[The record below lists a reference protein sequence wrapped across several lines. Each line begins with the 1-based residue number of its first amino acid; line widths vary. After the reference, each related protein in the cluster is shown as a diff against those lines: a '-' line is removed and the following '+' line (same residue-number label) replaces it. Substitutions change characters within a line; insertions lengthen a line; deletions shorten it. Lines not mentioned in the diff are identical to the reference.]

1 MPRPA
6 KVSPDVLLA
15 AAAEEFSA
23 RGYAGARVDRIAR
36 RARANKA
43 MLYYHFKSKQGLYR
57 ALLRQTFTAAA
68 TELRTVT
75 GSEAPPEQKLEQMV
89 ATLATFVDAH
99 PHFPAIMLREVAEGG
114 VHLDRQTFAA
124 MAALPAIVGE
134 VVTEGAARGV
144 IRRVHPLMAYFTMF
158 APIVLYLGGAPIRKA
173 LGAHRLVDAG
183 GLTTEAFV
191 RQMQANVRAAL
202 VTPASPTSKVSS

>member
-6 KVSPDVLLA
+6 RVSPDALLA
-15 AAAEEFSA
+15 AAAVEFSA

-68 TELRTVT
+68 ADLREVAAAD
-75 GSEAPPEQKLEQMV
+75 APQALKLERMV
-89 ATLATFVDAH
+89 AAIAAFVDSH

-114 VHLDRQTFAA
+114 VHLDKQTLAA
-124 MAALPAIVGE
+124 MAALPAIVGG
-134 VVTEGAARGV
+134 VVVRGAAQGV
-144 IRRVHPLMAYFTMF
+144 IRRVHPLTAYFTMF

-173 LGAHRLVDAG
+173 LGAHGLADVG
-183 GLTTEAFV
+183 GLTTALFV
-191 RQMQANVRAAL
+191 KQLQQSVRFAL
-202 VTPASPTSKVSS
+202 VTADSQKVSS